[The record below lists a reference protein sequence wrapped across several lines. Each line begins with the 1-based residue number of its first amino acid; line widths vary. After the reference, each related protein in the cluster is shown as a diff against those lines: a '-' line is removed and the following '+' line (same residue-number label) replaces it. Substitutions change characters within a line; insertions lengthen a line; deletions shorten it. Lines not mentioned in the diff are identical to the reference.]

1 MDFFQETHITAGQA
15 EIIARGMLAIA
26 RAEGG
31 VRKAELEL
39 VKTFYSEVTG
49 GGARQLASLEQAPDL
64 TPEVAATALTSETL
78 AKLFLKSCIL
88 AGYADGNYTDKER
101 AVVDGFAKALHVDDK
116 GLAELEQAVKEY
128 LVSHLAG
135 LSNVEATAAIARK
148 LKI

>member
-1 MDFFQETHITAGQA
+1 MDFFQETDITAGQA

-39 VKTFYSEVTG
+39 VKAFYSEVSG
-49 GGARQLASLEQAPDL
+49 GGARHLASLEQAPDL

-88 AGYADGNYTDKER
+88 AGYADGAYTTEER
-101 AVVDGFAKALHVDDK
+101 AVVDGFAKALKVEKKTLD
-116 GLAELEQAVKEY
+116 ELEQSVKEY
-128 LVSHLAG
+128 LVSHLSG
-135 LSNVEATAAIARK
+135 LANVDATVAVARK
-148 LKI
+148 LKV

>member
-1 MDFFQETHITAGQA
+1 MDFFQETEITAGQA

-39 VKTFYSEVTG
+39 VKGFYSEVTG
-49 GGARQLASLEQAPDL
+49 GGARHLASLEQAPDL
-64 TPEVAATALTSETL
+64 TPEVAATAMSSETL

-88 AGYADGNYTDKER
+88 AGYADGTYTPQER
-101 AVVDGFAKALHVDDK
+101 AVVDSYAKALKVGQDV
-116 GLAELEQAVKEY
+116 LAELEQSVKEY

-135 LSNVEATAAIARK
+135 LANVEATVAIARK
-148 LKI
+148 LKV

>member
-1 MDFFQETHITAGQA
+1 MDFFQETEITAGQA

-39 VKTFYSEVTG
+39 VKGFYSEVSG
-49 GGARQLASLEQAPDL
+49 GGARHLASLELAPDL
-64 TPEVAATALTSETL
+64 TPEVAATALTTETL

-88 AGYADGNYTDKER
+88 AGYADGTYTPAER
-101 AVVDGFAKALHVDDK
+101 AVVDGFAKALEIDK
-116 GLAELEQAVKEY
+116 DVLEQLEQSVKEFLVGH
-128 LVSHLAG
+128 LVS

-148 LKI
+148 LKV